1 MYSFDSR
8 VRYSEIDQNGRL
20 DIPGLVNYFQDCS
33 TFQSEDAGVGIEYC
47 KEHGCAWI
55 LCSWQI
61 VIQKLPFLGDR
72 IRTTTWANELKG
84 FYGIRNYTLE
94 SESKERLAF
103 ASSVWVY
110 LDMERKKPVKISDE
124 MMSSFP
130 IHEPIQYEWGKRKM
144 NLPKEFERKESFL
157 ITRENLD
164 TNNHVNNGQY
174 IFLAARYL
182 PARFNVKQIR
192 VEYRNEAREND
203 IFCPCVT
210 VSDDKIVVMFYN
222 MSDVLYAA
230 IEFMRE

>member
-20 DIPGLVNYFQDCS
+20 DVSALVNYFQDCS

-47 KEHGCAWI
+47 KEKGCAWI

-61 VIQKLPFLGDR
+61 VINRLPCLGEKIR
-72 IRTTTWANELKG
+72 IRTWANELRG
-84 FYGIRNYTLE
+84 FYGIRNYTME
-94 SESKERLAF
+94 NDSDERLAF

-110 LDMERKKPVKISDE
+110 LDMKRKKPVKISDE
-124 MMSSFP
+124 MMNSFP
-130 IHEPIQYEWGKRKM
+130 IGEPIQYEWGGRKM
-144 NLPKEFERKESFL
+144 NLPKHFERKESFV
-157 ITRENLD
+157 ITRDNLD
-164 TNNHVNNGQY
+164 TNNHVNNGKY
-174 IFLAARYL
+174 IFLAAKYL
-182 PARFNVKQIR
+182 PATFKVKQIK
-192 VEYRNEAREND
+192 VEYRNEAKEND
-203 IFCPCVT
+203 IFCPCVA